1 MTVTKAPSTRS
12 SSTLSPARAA
22 QAEPAAE
29 RWVVKSNTF
38 INARY
43 SWDQVTN
50 RLLLLATESVA
61 RDDREFR
68 PVRVSISEYADVLG
82 STSKNAYDRA
92 REISEALLGVKIEI
106 PLDDGFIEVNVL
118 SMARYQ
124 EGKGYLTV
132 KFNDDMRPLLLQLRE
147 RFTRYRLRSVF
158 GLRAFSAFRIY
169 ELCKQHQGLGTR
181 TIDLDRLRRLLRL
194 EDLYPRYRDFRRRVL
209 EQARQEI
216 NEKTDLRIG
225 FEEIRVGRAV
235 QAIRFRIRSVAPA
248 VIARAPA
255 TQAHLFTAPSD
266 ERDAFEMWFDELAP
280 DAQRAFR
287 LRASE
292 SLSEVDR
299 ARYRAAIEERRIMP
313 TLETQV
319 LSTMR
324 VIWRAEMATDA

>member
-1 MTVTKAPSTRS
+1 MARS
-12 SSTLSPARAA
+12 ASPAPASKP
-22 QAEPAAE
+22 PAADPSE
-29 RWVVKSNTF
+29 RWVVKANTF

-50 RLLLLATESVA
+50 RLLLLAAESVA

-68 PVRVSISEYADVLG
+68 PLKIPVAEYAEVLG
-82 STSKNAYDRA
+82 SNAKNAYDRA
-92 REISEALLGVKIEI
+92 RDIADALLALKIEL
-106 PLDDGFIEVNVL
+106 PLEDGFIEVNVL

-124 EGKGYLTV
+124 EGRGHLVV

-181 TIDLDRLRRLLRL
+181 TLDLDRLRRLLRL

-209 EQARQEI
+209 EQARREI

-235 QAIRFRIRSVAPA
+235 QAVRFRIRSVAPP
-248 VIARAPA
+248 VA
-255 TQAHLFTAPSD
+255 TTAPGRPGAARPGQLALGPAH
-266 ERDAFEMWFDELAP
+266 ERDPFEAWFDELAP
-280 DAQRAFR
+280 DVQRDLR
-287 LRASE
+287 LRAAE
-292 SLSEVDR
+292 ALPEADR
-299 ARYRAAIEERRIMP
+299 ARYRDALDARRLVP
-313 TLETQV
+313 VLETQV
-319 LSTMR
+319 LSALR
-324 VIWRAEMATDA
+324 AVWRRDFCADP